1 VPVVSSTRASLCV
14 LTHETQFSVLAWG
27 WSSLGVVSL
36 MTRVSTFG
44 LYTVGSESKGLI
56 DRLGPVQTTAL
67 THNRNRGLEL
77 DFEATG

>member
-1 VPVVSSTRASLCV
+1 MPVVSSTRASLCV
-14 LTHETQFSVLAWG
+14 LMHETQFSVLAWG

-56 DRLGPVQTTAL
+56 DSSQVVSARPQSHL
-67 THNRNRGLEL
+67 R
-77 DFEATG
+77 

>member
-44 LYTVGSESKGLI
+44 LYTVGSESKGLLCVVI
-56 DRLGPVQTTAL
+56 EWGDSIVRL
-67 THNRNRGLEL
+67 RSE
-77 DFEATG
+77 